1 MTCGNS
7 EIRPVSS
14 TPSGEAAYWLEGD
27 DEIFTAADVVEA
39 AFPPQQERPGATQT
53 VPAID
58 DTGEGGSAP
67 KIRAP
72 RGFTCGGCPDRWSTL
87 RQAHCSG
94 CCRTFTTV
102 GNFDRHRRDGQCRH
116 PLTVG
121 LVQRPDGLWSAPA
134 PDPTQRDMA
143 WRNR

>member
-1 MTCGNS
+1 MADATLTAVA
-7 EIRPVSS
+7 EPPFLPEQLVS
-14 TPSGEAAYWLEGD
+14 
-27 DEIFTAADVVEA
+27 
-39 AFPPQQERPGATQT
+39 GATQT
-53 VPAID
+53 ASPIN
-58 DTGEGGSAP
+58 DTDSGGSTP
-67 KIRAP
+67 QIRD
-72 RGFTCGGCPDRWSTL
+72 RVVFTCGGCRARWTTL

-116 PLTVG
+116 PSTVG